1 MILTPRF
8 HLASLQCLFETKV
21 TIGVYYESLCPD
33 SRNFITKQL
42 YPTYQKLGQNLDVEF
57 RPFGKASVRNG
68 RWPKYMCFAVVF
80 FFCNIHVAVY
90 RQP

>member
-1 MILTPRF
+1 MMSTVVLN
-8 HLASLQCLFETKV
+8 LNASIPYPQQCLFETKV

-57 RPFGKASVRNG
+57 KPFGKASVST
-68 RWPKYMCFAVVF
+68 V
-80 FFCNIHVAVY
+80 IHKFLEF
-90 RQP
+90 

>member
-1 MILTPRF
+1 MMSTVVLN
-8 HLASLQCLFETKV
+8 LNASIPYPQQCLFETKV

-57 RPFGKASVRNG
+57 KPYGKASVSRDLKTLDFG
-68 RWPKYMCFAVVF
+68 AFMKDFSPSL
-80 FFCNIHVAVY
+80 
-90 RQP
+90 

>member
-1 MILTPRF
+1 MMSTVVLN
-8 HLASLQCLFETKV
+8 LNASIPYPQQCLFETKV

-57 RPFGKASVRNG
+57 KPYGKASVSQEEEILILR
-68 RWPKYMCFAVVF
+68 V
-80 FFCNIHVAVY
+80 
-90 RQP
+90 